1 MSLQYISVKQRRT
14 RTKYKLI
21 SLLRAQGFVYNKGIL
36 RPKNYTKPSFR
47 RLNNFAVNHLLLKN
61 KEFIQ
66 KYDKYFISEYIA
78 NGNEIKSE
86 EISPKL
92 VCFDSKNKKESN
104 LFNWVKLHW
113 SIPISAGYGRRLRYL
128 VIDEYNNKLIGIIGL
143 ADPVYA
149 LKDRD
154 CFIGWNSK
162 TKANNL
168 KHIMD
173 GFVIGAVPPYNL
185 ILSGKLV
192 SSLITS
198 NKVSQDFR
206 NKYRGKK
213 SLISRKTFDGK
224 LLAVTTSSA
233 FGKSSMYDRIKIPN
247 GPEFF
252 HVGWTKGSGEFHFSN
267 GEYKNL
273 SMLAKKSEYTGKNIK
288 WGTGP
293 RNKRVVIRGAL
304 KTLGLSN
311 DLLYHGIKRELFLAP
326 LVKNW
331 KQILLEQNKNSKP
344 LKNDVKYISS
354 YMLNRW
360 VIPRSERDETY
371 KSFNNSSYS
380 LLRKINR

>member
-1 MSLQYISVKQRRT
+1 MSFQYISVKQRRT
-14 RTKYKLI
+14 RTKHKLI
-21 SLLRAQGFVYNKGIL
+21 SLLRDQGFVYKKGVL
-36 RPKNYTKPSFR
+36 KPKNYTKPSLR
-47 RLNNFAVNHLLLKN
+47 RLNNFSVNHLLLKN

-66 KYDKYFISEYIA
+66 KYDKHFILKYIA
-78 NGNEIKSE
+78 NGNEIRPE

-92 VCFDSKNKKESN
+92 VCFDSKNKEESN

-154 CFIGWNSK
+154 SFIGWNSK

-198 NKVSQDFR
+198 DKVAKDFR
-206 NKYRGKK
+206 KKYHGKK
-213 SLISRKTFDGK
+213 SLISGKKFYGK

-233 FGKSSMYDRIKIPN
+233 FGKSSMYDRIKIPD

-273 SMLAKKSEYTGKNIK
+273 SMLAKKSGCSGKNSK

-293 RNKRVVIRGAL
+293 RNKRVVIREAL
-304 KTLGLSN
+304 KKLGLPN

-331 KQILLEQNKNSKP
+331 KQLLLEENKNAKT
-344 LKNDVKYISS
+344 LRNDVRYNASF
-354 YMLNRW
+354 MLNRW

-371 KSFNNSSYS
+371 KSFDNSSYS
-380 LLRKINR
+380 LFRKINR